1 MSTLELREIRKSY
14 GTLETLKGINLNLES
29 GEFLVLLGASGCG
42 KSTLLSM
49 ISGLSDPTSGDI
61 TLNERRLN
69 GVHPKDR
76 DIAMVFQSYAL
87 YPNLSVARN
96 IGFGLEMRGIDR
108 STREKAVLEA
118 AKVLQVDHL
127 LDRKPGDLSGGQR
140 QRVAIGRAL
149 VRKPKLFLFD
159 EPLSNLD
166 AKLRLEMRSELKRLH
181 QMLGVTVVYVTHD
194 QIEAMTLASRIAVMR
209 GGCIEQLGTPEEI
222 YNRPASRF
230 VAEFMGSPPIN
241 ILATQQTERGL
252 EIASGAAVLKDLRPT
267 DPVVVGIRPEAMKTQ
282 AFDGAITLSGT
293 VDLVELTGPEQIVS
307 VALRDTRVTA
317 TLPADLPLT
326 LGQDIDLFV
335 EPNRILTFDANSGD
349 RVECLPH

>member
-1 MSTLELREIRKSY
+1 MGRITLDKVSKRFGDVEVIPPLDLTIED
-14 GTLETLKGINLNLES
+14 
-29 GEFLVLLGASGCG
+29 GEFTVFVGPSGCG
-42 KSTLLSM
+42 KSTLLRL
-49 ISGLSDPTSGDI
+49 IAGLEDTSGGQIRIDKQDA
-61 TLNERRLN
+61 THVPPAKRGL
-69 GVHPKDR
+69 
-76 DIAMVFQSYAL
+76 AMVFQSYAL

-252 EIASGAAVLKDLRPT
+252 EMASGAAVLKDLRPT
-267 DPVVVGIRPEAMKTQ
+267 DPVVVGIRPEALKTQ

-307 VALRDTRVTA
+307 VALNDTRVTA
-317 TLPADLPLT
+317 TLPADLPLS